1 MATVP
6 YAPAARK
13 PRKAY
18 YAWLDDDH
26 GVLTQ
31 DEAGQ
36 IWFRN
41 SVTQALI
48 AITPE
53 HCNFLTVNGECG
65 LADAALAADLRH
77 HGYAAIACHRAME
90 IA

>member
-1 MATVP
+1 MPLSVASPTTT
-6 YAPAARK
+6 RK
-13 PRKAY
+13 PRKAF

-31 DEAGQ
+31 DDAGQ

-41 SVTQALI
+41 STTDALT

-53 HCNFLTVNGECG
+53 HVNFLTINGEVG
-65 LADAALAADLRH
+65 LCEVARLSDIRSG
-77 HGYAAIACHRAME
+77 GYAKIACSRA
-90 IA
+90 A

>member
-1 MATVP
+1 MPNVTHATTS
-6 YAPAARK
+6 RK
-13 PRKAY
+13 PRRAY

-31 DEAGQ
+31 DDAGQ

-41 SVTQALI
+41 STTQALT

-65 LADAALAADLRH
+65 LADAALAADRRH
-77 HGYAAIACHRAME
+77 GGPAAIACARLME
-90 IA
+90 VA